1 MKTLVA
7 GFGNIFRS
15 DDGLGSA
22 VLRLIAG
29 EDLGPG
35 VRVRDFGTG
44 GMHLALE
51 MLEGYDRV
59 IIVDAIARDDPP
71 GTAFAIEITG
81 EETGTAVA
89 DPHDMHIG
97 ALFALY
103 RQLRE
108 QSGMT
113 TAPQVFVVGCVPENL
128 DDGMEFSDAVRAAL
142 PSCVQLVRKLITN
155 TPIATGANA

>member
-15 DDGLGSA
+15 DDGLGPA
-22 VLRLIAG
+22 VLRLLAG

-35 VRVRDFGTG
+35 VRARDFGTA

-51 MLEGYDRV
+51 MLDGYDRIV
-59 IIVDAIARDDPP
+59 IVDAIARDDPP

-81 EETGTAVA
+81 EQPGAAAA

-103 RQLRE
+103 QKLRE
-108 QSGMT
+108 QSGIT
-113 TAPQVFVVGCVPENL
+113 TAPQVFVVGCVPENVG
-128 DDGMEFSDAVRAAL
+128 DGMDLSEPVRAAL
-142 PSCVQLVRKLITN
+142 PSCVQLVRKLVTQ
-155 TPIATGANA
+155 TPIATGASS